1 MIISVSL
8 RSVNTWNKLR
18 DSNLFYAPQ
27 FETAE
32 RTIRAWDMFDSK
44 IWHEVVNIFERIW
57 RATKKLFKKLIYSRQ
72 EESLPDHRIRY
83 CFADLQSGK
92 SGLALLLCVYNY
104 MWSKEK
110 GLQPVNII
118 GSCSQLAR
126 IPEQFKSDRDN
137 VAKFL
142 DCHPDNIIPENNIVG
157 NTGWKKTTDINID
170 NTEGKSVLL
179 ITDEAHMASEKENE
193 FYKKQGEAYEA
204 KKENPDK
211 YPNFHILGIS
221 ATPYEVV
228 CSLQSELKRGYK
240 TSYSFDTMPPGDGH
254 LNIEALRANGR
265 LPYYGEKNY
274 SAWGNVPNNQIEGLT
289 YHLLDIITY
298 QKDGKFIF
306 IVRCNGRQFEK
317 LKKAHPDLIYRSF
330 MSNTKDGDTYAVD
343 QLIPHMEKLQN
354 DGKTYCF
361 RIDQSYTE
369 GCRIETHANSKVIAV
384 FDSEKGIL
392 DHTGVQRIG
401 RWCGYNKSH
410 YDFPIYT
417 HNNNNAIDN
426 HIELTKG
433 LQNCSQSSNE
443 IEKYLKNVNI
453 EIKTKNTTNK
463 RPNYRR
469 VLEFDKHE
477 KMSTEKY
484 RELFEAINGL
494 KLSEE
499 DRPKIEELRG
509 DKQPLS
515 DKKFFRP
522 DCPKHNYSA
531 RRNSNGFQEPH
542 VMLNIEEYNGKRYT
556 QHILNSEAL
565 GGAQYVFE
573 LDRRLVDI
581 KEWKE
586 NLQKVSENYYN
597 SNLTAQP
604 NTKNSDE
611 TQRYIKDI
619 LSTKNLIKTEIPH
632 GDSYRN
638 QILFEHTLLLAER
651 FVDGIKYVKET
662 VGRTKG
668 TKITDILETFEKDD
682 KHGYNEKCV
691 SDIEKLITENPS
703 KTRIE
708 LIIEVAILT
717 EGLYIEAAEHM
728 TKEILEIF
736 PCLLTKKFALVKD
749 FTADFGKDINE
760 KSIFHCNL
768 KDEETNE
775 L

>member
-1 MIISVSL
+1 MTSSFNAL
-8 RSVNTWNKLR
+8 RSS
-18 DSNLFYAPQ
+18 DLFYAPQ

-32 RTIRAWDMFDSK
+32 RTIRSWSMFDGE
-44 IWHEVVNIFERIW
+44 IWNEVIGLFRKIW
-57 RATKKLFKKLIYSRQ
+57 RATKKFFKKLICSRQ
-72 EESLPDHRIRY
+72 EKSLIDHRIRY
-83 CFADLQSGK
+83 VFADLQSGK

-104 MWSKEK
+104 MWSKKK

-126 IPEQFKSDRDN
+126 IPEQFRSDLYK
-137 VAKFL
+137 VAEYL
-142 DCHPDNIIPENNIVG
+142 DCFPENIIPENNIAG
-157 NTGWKKTTDINID
+157 NTGWKKTTDIDID

-179 ITDEAHMASEKENE
+179 ITDEAHMASEKGNE
-193 FYKKQGEAYEA
+193 FYKKQGEAYKA

-221 ATPYEVV
+221 ATPYEVF
-228 CSLQSELKRGYK
+228 CAIESELKRGHK
-240 TSYSFDTMPPGDGH
+240 GSYSFDVMLPGTGH
-254 LNIEALRANGR
+254 LNIEGLRANGR

-274 SAWGNVPNNQIEGLT
+274 STWDNVPNNQIEAIAYELRKAKV
-289 YHLLDIITY
+289 Y
-298 QKDGKFIF
+298 QKDGKC
-306 IVRCNGRQFEK
+306 IVIARCNSKQFKK
-317 LKKAHPDLIYRSF
+317 LKKAMVAISNIVYISF
-330 MSNTKDGDTYAVD
+330 MSDTKDADTYAVD
-343 QLIPHMEKLQN
+343 QLIPYMEEIQN
-354 DGKTYCF
+354 DGKIYCL

-384 FDSEKGIL
+384 FDSEKATL

-433 LQNCSQSSNE
+433 LQGCSQSSNE

-453 EIKTKNTTNK
+453 EIKTKNTTG

-484 RELFEAINGL
+484 RELFETINGL

-509 DKQPLS
+509 DKAQPLS
-515 DKKFFRP
+515 DEKFFRP

-556 QHILNSEAL
+556 QHMLNSEAL
-565 GGAQYVFE
+565 GGVQYSFD

-581 KEWKE
+581 NEWKE

-597 SNLTAQP
+597 SDLTTQP

-668 TKITDILETFEKDD
+668 TKITAKLKVFEKDD

-736 PCLLTKKFALVKD
+736 PCLLTKKFVLVKD

-760 KSIFHCNL
+760 KSIFHCNP